1 MGLNGYFV
9 RLAYFSADMEHAVS
23 VRWLAKQNVKAVATS
38 LMFFGALVHVLFIT
52 KVKNP
57 VLINM
62 VINVSPNYVDC

>member
-1 MGLNGYFV
+1 
-9 RLAYFSADMEHAVS
+9 MEHAVS

-38 LMFFGALVHVLFIT
+38 LMFFGALVHILFIT